1 MSTTRALAGMT
12 LAVGAAYALSRWPQM
27 STWGATSAEVAGTMP
42 GDEVVG
48 VPRYRTTHA
57 VTIHAPTDSVWPWLV
72 QMGQGRGGLY
82 SYDWLENL
90 LGLQIH
96 SADRV
101 VPELQDLQVG
111 DVVRMV
117 PEGMQP
123 ELAYSVLRLEAPR
136 LLVLG
141 ALSSREDAFA
151 AGMPFPCW
159 TFALR
164 PTDQGD
170 TRLVVRFQ
178 SDFEP
183 TLLGLLANKHALMP
197 VHFVMERRML
207 LGIKERAERAEV
219 TAAAG

>member
-1 MSTTRALAGMT
+1 MRSKKTTAAVLAIAGGAT
-12 LAVGAAYALSRWPQM
+12 YAVSRWPRM
-27 STWGATSAEVAGTMP
+27 TSWGATPEEVAEPMP

-48 VPRYRTTHA
+48 TPKYRTTHA
-57 VTIHAPTDSVWPWLV
+57 VTVGAPPGRVWPWLA

-90 LGLQIH
+90 VGLDMH

-101 VPELQDLQVG
+101 VPELQDLAVG
-111 DVVRMV
+111 DQVRMV
-117 PEGMQP
+117 PEGTEP
-123 ELAYSVLRLEAPR
+123 DLSFTVLRVEPPH

-141 ALSSREDAFA
+141 PDAGKDQVLA
-151 AGMPFPCW
+151 SGMPFPCW

-164 PTDQGD
+164 PDPAGG

-183 TLLGLLANKHALMP
+183 TPLGWMMNKYALGP
-197 VHFVMERRML
+197 VHFAMERKML
-207 LGIKERAERAEV
+207 LGIKERAEQ
-219 TAAAG
+219 AAA